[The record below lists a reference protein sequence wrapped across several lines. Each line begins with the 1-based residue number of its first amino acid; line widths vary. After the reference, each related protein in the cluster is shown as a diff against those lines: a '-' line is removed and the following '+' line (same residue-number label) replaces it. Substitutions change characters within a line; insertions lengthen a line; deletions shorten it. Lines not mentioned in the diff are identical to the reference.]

1 MNAAAPSPPL
11 APSERADLITK
22 DMVRWLERAVIG
34 LNLCPFA
41 KGVHAKGQIHYVVS
55 AATGAEA
62 LAQDLRRELADLAA
76 APAEVRDTTLLMA
89 PDCLQDFLEFN
100 DFLGL
105 AEDVL
110 EELDLDGTL
119 QIASFHPQFQFAGT
133 GAGDV
138 TNCTNR
144 APYPTLHLL
153 REDSIDR
160 AVQAYPEAEAIYERN
175 MEVLEKLGMPG
186 WQALDVGVNTAAST
200 PDLPK
205 DPA

>member
-1 MNAAAPSPPL
+1 MNAAAPTPPL

-41 KGVHAKGQIHYVVS
+41 QGVHAKGQIHYLVS
-55 AATGAEA
+55 AATDAEA

-100 DFLGL
+100 DFLGV

-133 GAGDV
+133 DAGDV

-175 MEVLEKLGMPG
+175 MEVLEQLGMPG
-186 WQALDVGVNTAAST
+186 WQALDVGVSTAATT
-200 PDLPK
+200 PELPK

>member
-1 MNAAAPSPPL
+1 MNAAAPTPPL

-55 AATGAEA
+55 AATDAEA

-89 PDCLQDFLEFN
+89 PDCLQEFLEFN
-100 DFLGL
+100 DFLGV

-133 GAGDV
+133 DAGDV

-175 MEVLEKLGMPG
+175 MEVLEQLGMPG
-186 WQALDVGVNTAAST
+186 WQALDVGVSTAATT
-200 PDLPK
+200 PELPK